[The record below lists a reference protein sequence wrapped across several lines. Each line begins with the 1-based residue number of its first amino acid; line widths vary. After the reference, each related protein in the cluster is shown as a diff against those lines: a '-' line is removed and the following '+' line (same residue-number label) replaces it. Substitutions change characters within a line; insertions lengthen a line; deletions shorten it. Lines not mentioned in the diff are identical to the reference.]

1 MDPILRSFQDAV
13 IVRNVVA
20 RARSAMEFPS
30 EKARKNYLRE
40 HPDAD
45 PSNHTVKK
53 NQGGAGKEETGGK
66 PPIKQMVQDTKRL
79 SDTVTKMSDQLGKLQ
94 KSFDTAVHSKG
105 GAERAKTLGDK
116 INNAY
121 SHAVMSAETSFTHAE
136 SAINIA
142 RKHGA
147 SEDEIGRVESILEDA
162 RKAVAGS
169 KKDGYDKPIEGK
181 FGEGFAVKVK
191 VENVG
196 EIEKLVGA
204 LQNSIQLLA
213 NG

>member
-1 MDPILRSFQDAV
+1 
-13 IVRNVVA
+13 
-20 RARSAMEFPS
+20 MEFPS
-30 EKARKNYLRE
+30 EKARKDYLRE

-53 NQGGAGKEETGGK
+53 NQGGAGKAETGGK

-147 SEDEIGRVESILEDA
+147 SEDEIDRVESILKDA
-162 RKAVAGS
+162 KEAVTDS

-181 FGEGFAVKVK
+181 FGDGFAVKVK
-191 VENVG
+191 VDNVG

-204 LQNSIQLLA
+204 LQHSIQLLA

>member
-1 MDPILRSFQDAV
+1 
-13 IVRNVVA
+13 
-20 RARSAMEFPS
+20 MEFPS
-30 EKARKNYLRE
+30 EKARKDYLRE

-53 NQGGAGKEETGGK
+53 NQGGGGKAETGGK

-79 SDTVTKMSDQLGKLQ
+79 SDTVTKMSDQLSKLQ

-147 SEDEIGRVESILEDA
+147 SEDEIDRVESILKDA
-162 RKAVAGS
+162 KKAVTDS

-181 FGEGFAVKVK
+181 FGDGFAVRVK
-191 VENVG
+191 VDNVG

-204 LQNSIQLLA
+204 LQHSIQLLS

>member
-1 MDPILRSFQDAV
+1 V
-13 IVRNVVA
+13 TT
-20 RARSAMEFPS
+20 EFPT

-53 NQGGAGKEETGGK
+53 NQGGAGEGKAETEGK

-105 GAERAKTLGDK
+105 GAERAKALGDK

-142 RKHGA
+142 RKHGV

-162 RKAVAGS
+162 RKAVADSRKG
-169 KKDGYDKPIEGK
+169 DYDKPIEGK

-191 VENVG
+191 VENVE
-196 EIEKLVGA
+196 EIEKIVGA
-204 LQNSIQLLA
+204 LQHSIQLLS